1 MDSAAPVLILFFL
14 LLEGIFSGG
23 EIALVA
29 CDPARVRQRAEAGSK
44 SASLVLRLLKKP
56 EWFFAATVAGTDL
69 CIVAGSTL
77 ATLISVDLFGP
88 VRGPL
93 ISPLVMIPVILIFGE
108 IIPKSLFQKNPETVA
123 ERISWFIWA
132 VSWIFFPVIFLVAAI
147 SRLAVRIFLGKKGQA
162 GASYITKGGLKFLL
176 KERGAIVSEVRVT
189 EKEMVRRIFDFSET
203 TVNKIMVPIANVTA
217 LEKGT
222 IIRDAALL
230 FRGKWYSRVPVY
242 NEKIFNITG
251 ILHGFDLLGALP
263 EESARPVADFARA
276 NVFFVPETKR
286 ASELLIEMQKRGEQ
300 MAVVVDEYGGAVG
313 IVTVED
319 LLEEV
324 VGEIEDEYDKG
335 ERAFRK
341 LAPGRF
347 LFKAKTGIEHIREL
361 IQLEIPS
368 GPYETVAGFL
378 LDRMGRIP
386 RKGER
391 YRFGEALF
399 IVEDADAKSIREV
412 LIVLPY
418 DVNILG

>member
-93 ISPLVMIPVILIFGE
+93 ISTMVMIPVILIFGE

-189 EKEMVRRIFDFSET
+189 EKEMV
-203 TVNKIMVPIANVTA
+203 
-217 LEKGT
+217 
-222 IIRDAALL
+222 
-230 FRGKWYSRVPVY
+230 
-242 NEKIFNITG
+242 
-251 ILHGFDLLGALP
+251 
-263 EESARPVADFARA
+263 
-276 NVFFVPETKR
+276 
-286 ASELLIEMQKRGEQ
+286 
-300 MAVVVDEYGGAVG
+300 
-313 IVTVED
+313 
-319 LLEEV
+319 
-324 VGEIEDEYDKG
+324 
-335 ERAFRK
+335 
-341 LAPGRF
+341 
-347 LFKAKTGIEHIREL
+347 
-361 IQLEIPS
+361 
-368 GPYETVAGFL
+368 
-378 LDRMGRIP
+378 
-386 RKGER
+386 
-391 YRFGEALF
+391 
-399 IVEDADAKSIREV
+399 
-412 LIVLPY
+412 
-418 DVNILG
+418 